1 MTKRKNGSWVKTDY
15 DRVMNKTMDGAFNLS
30 TSIAKNKILRKN
42 EMSLV
47 PPVGVSIQ
55 ILLEEL
61 LFAGYSETKLKE
73 TLNKCLKLAIKNQ
86 KWFVKEC
93 EKKAKSRKKAN

>member
-30 TSIAKNKILRKN
+30 TSIAENKILRKN

-47 PPVGVSIQ
+47 PPVGASIQ

-73 TLNKCLKLAIKNQ
+73 ILNKCLKLAIENH
-86 KWFVKEC
+86 KEFLNDI
-93 EKKAKSRKKAN
+93 KKSKKRKRAA